1 MLLKSYLTEHGKQ
14 LGDIIGQVDYSPAQ
28 LEQMA
33 VILYPEDVL
42 ETIGR
47 AIDQSP
53 SQVLFEL
60 LVLENEQQIIKVAAT
75 EELAA
80 AIKNQQPYIY
90 ITEAARNENKRL
102 VNSVLSEKDRL
113 GLELGSAGS
122 VNLLG
127 EVFYQLQAL
136 FSDESEEFKELKSKL
151 RHYYVK
157 VQDEKGSLLYE
168 KEATY

>member
-1 MLLKSYLTEHGKQ
+1 MLLKNYLTEHGKQ
-14 LGDIIGQVDYSPAQ
+14 LGDIIGQVDYSPAH
-28 LEQMA
+28 LEQIA

-53 SQVLFEL
+53 SQVLFKL
-60 LVLENEQQIIKVAAT
+60 LALENEQQIIKVAAT

>member
-1 MLLKSYLTEHGKQ
+1 MLLKNYLIAHGKQ

-47 AIDQSP
+47 AIDQAP

-60 LVLENEQQIIKVAAT
+60 LALENEQQIIKVSST
-75 EELAA
+75 EELAV
-80 AIKNQQPYIY
+80 AIKSQQPYIY
-90 ITEAARNENKRL
+90 ITEPIRNENKRL

-113 GLELGSAGS
+113 GLELGSGGG

-136 FSDESEEFKELKSKL
+136 FNDESEEFKELKSKL

>member
-1 MLLKSYLTEHGKQ
+1 MLLKNYLTEHGKQ
-14 LGDIIGQVDYSPAQ
+14 LGDIIGQVDYSPAH
-28 LEQMA
+28 LEQIA

-60 LVLENEQQIIKVAAT
+60 LALENEQQIIKVAAT

-113 GLELGSAGS
+113 GLELGSGGG